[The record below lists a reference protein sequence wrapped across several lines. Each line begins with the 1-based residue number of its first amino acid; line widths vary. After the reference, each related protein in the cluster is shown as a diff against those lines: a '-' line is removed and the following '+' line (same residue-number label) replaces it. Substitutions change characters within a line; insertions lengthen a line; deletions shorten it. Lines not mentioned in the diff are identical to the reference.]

1 MMTYIAVAQDGI
13 SHFTF
18 SPVSDRIKLL
28 VHDPQPNR
36 NMDPSISIFIS
47 ISLQSKKRKDPE
59 LFGADD
65 TYWD

>member
-1 MMTYIAVAQDGI
+1 MMTYIAVTQDGI
-13 SHFTF
+13 SHLTF
-18 SPVSDRIKLL
+18 SPALSDRIKLL

-36 NMDPSISIFIS
+36 PT

-65 TYWD
+65 TY